1 MTLSLPYRLVV
12 QEGKRRQIV
21 VVVVAV
27 KQIAQDNLLQIVGAA
42 DGTGLLTG
50 LAQRGQQHGGQDC
63 DDGNH
68 HQQLNE
74 SEGFL
79 LYCKCTPRV
88 SLDQWNAF

>member
-42 DGTGLLTG
+42 DGTGLLTA
-50 LAQRGQQHGGQDC
+50 LAQRG
-63 DDGNH
+63 
-68 HQQLNE
+68 
-74 SEGFL
+74 
-79 LYCKCTPRV
+79 
-88 SLDQWNAF
+88 